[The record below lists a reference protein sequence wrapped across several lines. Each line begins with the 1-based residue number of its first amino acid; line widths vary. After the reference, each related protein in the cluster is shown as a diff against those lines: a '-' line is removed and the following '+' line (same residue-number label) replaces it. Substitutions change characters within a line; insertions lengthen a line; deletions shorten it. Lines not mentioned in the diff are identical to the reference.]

1 MKYLI
6 ILICLSVTFI
16 TKAQD
21 VKSTSNEQENQKLEL
36 NAISFMGGLTFSSFI
51 FDDTQIA
58 INNQYDYKVD
68 ASLGL
73 NFEFE
78 TNRHL
83 LRPELLYRR
92 VGSSSEIN
100 ETQLSWT
107 LSYLDLNLGYLY
119 RVLDNEKF
127 KIATGLSVG
136 TGFMMQGTQ
145 YIGQVMYDTNDD
157 RFLDRFD
164 LTSSFLLNFNFK
176 LSKTVDL
183 IAEYRFGIS
192 ILNLE
197 KDNDQS
203 TRNMF
208 HILGMGL
215 SFHIGEL

>member
-6 ILICLSVTFI
+6 TLMCLSVTLI

-21 VKSTSNEQENQKLEL
+21 IKSSSNEQDNQEMEL

-68 ASLGL
+68 ASIGL

-100 ETQLSWT
+100 ETQLSWS
-107 LSYLDLNLGYLY
+107 LSYLDLNLGYLF
-119 RVLDNEKF
+119 RILDSKKF

-136 TGFMMQGTQ
+136 AGFMMQGTQ
-145 YIGQVMYDTNDD
+145 YIGQVMYDANDD

-183 IAEYRFGIS
+183 FAEYRFGIS

-208 HILGMGL
+208 HILGTGL
-215 SFHIGEL
+215 SFHIFE